1 MSTTGDS
8 LRRGYMHTF
17 CSWIRQGM
25 QGAAV
30 LALLLLPLCAQ
41 TGLAQAQPR
50 AGGEL
55 VMAVPSE
62 PPSYDGHREETFG
75 LIHPVAPF
83 YSLLLRVDLDDPNKI
98 VGDLA
103 QRWTIAEDGLSYTF
117 TMRQGGKFH
126 D

>member
-1 MSTTGDS
+1 
-8 LRRGYMHTF
+8 MHTF
-17 CSWIRQGM
+17 CGWIRQGM

-83 YSLLLRVDLDDPNKI
+83 YSPYGSPIFKAVQQKRCKALYTALTKSPTAPEDAVGEGSERSNVDQSVAVPP
-98 VGDLA
+98 
-103 QRWTIAEDGLSYTF
+103 
-117 TMRQGGKFH
+117 
-126 D
+126 